1 MMITSK
7 EQLLAYRSEQDPVVR
22 PANGSNRI
30 DVLVGM
36 GTCDIAAG
44 AKETLAKLRDL
55 VHERRLD
62 HIVVSS
68 VGCIGYC
75 SEEPTVEVRI
85 PDREPLVFR
94 RITEDR
100 VEALLEDILVEQHLP
115 RADELIPSFHQSGI
129 HLENQKT
136 LIVCAGQNA
145 PIGNDVIALLK
156 NEVATQGL
164 SDTVRIIAAGC
175 GEFHDQSTAVKVQP
189 DNILYDK
196 VTPAD
201 VDDIVRLHLKHGVV
215 VDRLIAED
223 THDALDDVHID
234 FYKKQ
239 YRIALRNCGYI
250 DPENIDQYIAA
261 RGYEALA
268 ECLTNKQPKDVIDI
282 VKASQLRGR
291 GGGGF
296 STGLKWDLTARET
309 SDEKYVIC
317 NADEGDPGAFMDRS
331 ILEGDPHSVI
341 EAMAIAGYA
350 TGSNHGIVY
359 IRAEYPLA
367 IERLVVA
374 IGQARSYGFLGK
386 NLFQSGFDF
395 DIELRLGAGAFVCG
409 EETALIH
416 SIEGCRGEPTKK
428 PPFPSVSGFRQKPT
442 TVNNVETFANIA
454 PIILNGPEWFSSI
467 GTETSKGTK
476 VFALAGKVNNI
487 GLIEVPMGTTL
498 REIIFE
504 IGGGIVHNRAFK
516 ALQTGG
522 PSGGVVTAEHLDTPI
537 DYESLRAIGSMM
549 GSGGM
554 IVLDEED
561 DMVQL
566 AKFYLDFTQ
575 DESCGKCTP
584 CRIGTKRLYEI
595 LERLTNMQGS
605 QYDLELLEDL
615 SVNIKNSALC
625 GLGQSAPNPVL
636 STLHYFRDEY
646 NAYADRTKR
655 TAYRILEDECIGCTK
670 CARVCPVDCIEGTV
684 KLPHIIDEDT
694 CIACGACYDACPV
707 HAIERP

>member
-1 MMITSK
+1 
-7 EQLLAYRSEQDPVVR
+7 
-22 PANGSNRI
+22 
-30 DVLVGM
+30 
-36 GTCDIAAG
+36 
-44 AKETLAKLRDL
+44 
-55 VHERRLD
+55 
-62 HIVVSS
+62 
-68 VGCIGYC
+68 
-75 SEEPTVEVRI
+75 
-85 PDREPLVFR
+85 
-94 RITEDR
+94 
-100 VEALLEDILVEQHLP
+100 
-115 RADELIPSFHQSGI
+115 
-129 HLENQKT
+129 
-136 LIVCAGQNA
+136 
-145 PIGNDVIALLK
+145 
-156 NEVATQGL
+156 
-164 SDTVRIIAAGC
+164 
-175 GEFHDQSTAVKVQP
+175 
-189 DNILYDK
+189 
-196 VTPAD
+196 